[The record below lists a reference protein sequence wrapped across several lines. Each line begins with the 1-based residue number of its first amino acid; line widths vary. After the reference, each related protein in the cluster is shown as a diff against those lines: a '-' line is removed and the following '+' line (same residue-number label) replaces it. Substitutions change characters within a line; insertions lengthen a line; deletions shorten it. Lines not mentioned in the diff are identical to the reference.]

1 MDLTNE
7 WEEGHQ
13 NGNQREYSQNRRGMS
28 NGGSQDDR
36 REQFYQYRNG
46 NVSRED
52 FGEELRRGR
61 SEVTVISNA
70 VLNHLTSQQ
79 RRPTNR
85 VRFKIDRNIL
95 KKIIISKPFQSS
107 NLLSAVLCLVKELD
121 CASLEV
127 VEHAVRCRIDELTES
142 M

>member
-7 WEEGHQ
+7 WEEGQQ
-13 NGNQREYSQNRRGMS
+13 NGNHRENRRGMMS
-28 NGGSQDDR
+28 NGNSQDDR

-70 VLNHLTSQQ
+70 VLNHLSRQE

-85 VRFKIDRNIL
+85 VSL
-95 KKIIISKPFQSS
+95 
-107 NLLSAVLCLVKELD
+107 NLF
-121 CASLEV
+121 
-127 VEHAVRCRIDELTES
+127 DELAFLINFCHLLELKSSIGRALSRKGARLRITRS
-142 M
+142 C

>member
-1 MDLTNE
+1 MDLNE
-7 WEEGHQ
+7 WEEGQQ
-13 NGNQREYSQNRRGMS
+13 NGNHREPRRGMTR
-28 NGGSQDDR
+28 NGNSQEQYPEDR

-70 VLNHLTSQQ
+70 VLNHLSRQE

-85 VRFKIDRNIL
+85 VSF
-95 KKIIISKPFQSS
+95 
-107 NLLSAVLCLVKELD
+107 NLLLIKF
-121 CASLEV
+121 
-127 VEHAVRCRIDELTES
+127 LTDFLI
-142 M
+142 